1 MSAILLDFAAPAT
14 RAPAGVSA
22 IARWTGRAATGMAVL
37 FTVFDTA
44 VKLASAK
51 VAVDATV
58 QLGYAP
64 HHVLAIGIIELAC
77 LALYLVPRTAFVGAV
92 LWTGYLGGAVASNV
106 RLDNPLFSHT
116 LFPVYVATL
125 LWGGLY
131 SRDARLRA
139 LFARRSATQN

>member
-1 MSAILLDFAAPAT
+1 MSAILLDSAAPAT
-14 RAPAGVSA
+14 RAPADVSA
-22 IARWTGRAATGMAVL
+22 IARWTGRAATGTAVL
-37 FTVFDTA
+37 FIVFDTA

-116 LFPVYVATL
+116 LFPVYVAAL

-131 SRDARLRA
+131 ARDARLRA
-139 LFARRSATQN
+139 LFARRSAAQN

>member
-1 MSAILLDFAAPAT
+1 MSAIFFDSAGTTPQAPA
-14 RAPAGVSA
+14 VSTF
-22 IARWTGRAATGMAVL
+22 ARWGGRTATGIAVL
-37 FTVFDTA
+37 FIVFDTV
-44 VKLASAK
+44 VKLASSK

-64 HHVLAIGIIELAC
+64 HHVVAIGAIELAC
-77 LALYLVPRTAFVGAV
+77 LILYLVPRTAFIGAV

-116 LFPVYVATL
+116 LFPVYVAAL

-131 SRDARLRA
+131 SHDARLRA
-139 LFARRSATQN
+139 LFARRSAAQN

>member
-1 MSAILLDFAAPAT
+1 MSAILLDSAAPAT
-14 RAPAGVSA
+14 RAPAEFSA
-22 IARWTGRAATGMAVL
+22 IARWTGRGATGIAVL
-37 FTVFDTA
+37 FIVFDTA

-64 HHVLAIGIIELAC
+64 HHVLAIGVIELAC